1 MDKNKVADWSS
12 YPVSITMG
20 ELEALKK
27 NQITVREY
35 ADLRFFR
42 YLYSAG
48 VDNWEGYSIAYQQ
61 MLKENP
67 ELQEEDEDYLWM
79 SI

>member
-20 ELEALKK
+20 ELEELKK
-27 NQITVREY
+27 NQITAHQY

-42 YLYSAG
+42 YLAYVG
-48 VDNWEGYSIAYQQ
+48 VDNWGGYSIAYQQ
-61 MLKENP
+61 MLKEHP
-67 ELQEEDEDYLWM
+67 ELREDEDY
-79 SI
+79 